1 MTRLIRYHA
10 AALLLCLLVGAVYAS
25 HHFFIPRFLDG
36 SREVYE
42 PLTRT
47 AYFDEA
53 VFYGP
58 RANAAYQGPLA
69 VGDTG
74 VAEYRTVPTPFSLV
88 NPALLGVLGRLLG
101 SVRRAFIAS
110 DFIFPAAIFLLV
122 YLIFCKLAVSR
133 SVALT
138 GSAIFLFVPK
148 IGVSLPPLSL
158 AHLGE
163 ISHTLF
169 PFLLRTDVLPFT
181 QFEEPKITFLFFT
194 LAFYCVYRA
203 LNREEPLMIVAA
215 GVTFGLLFYTYLYD
229 WALFLV
235 ALSLL
240 AVWFIARK
248 EYSRAKKIAI
258 VIGIGLLVSVPYW
271 IHLAEVRHA
280 VQARD
285 ILARV
290 GGEFSHRFRFATV
303 WKSYLRTA
311 VLAGLLFST
320 LRKKHLLAA
329 AFISSFLFAY
339 VVAVNAQVVIGF
351 NIQPDHWYR
360 TQFFPIT
367 AALVI
372 LLFLA
377 CQRWRHRVS
386 ELVRVGAAA
395 CFLGFFLVTALMGQY
410 AYSVAR
416 AREYALPLARAKSYA
431 WLNEYTPPGSVVGS
445 ISFET
450 TNDVELLTHNRV
462 YLPMFNTAVPSKEV
476 WERFLFLAKIYRVP
490 PERLAD
496 TIRNGPT
503 AFFLFMEE
511 YGSRGFDSAFGK
523 YERKVPES
531 IAAEEIRV
539 YKEMARHPLTLPPPH
554 QLDYLY
560 VSDRERVIGE
570 DPAGV
575 FPHLKKIYDRGGIII
590 YEIIPPIAAGA
601 EKL

>member
-1 MTRLIRYHA
+1 M
-10 AALLLCLLVGAVYAS
+10 LCVLVGVVYAS

-58 RANAAYQGPLA
+58 RANAAYEGPLA

-74 VAEYRTVPTPFSLV
+74 VAEYRTAPTPFSLV

-101 SVRRAFIAS
+101 SVRRTFIIS
-110 DFIFPAAIFLLV
+110 DFVFPAVIFLLV
-122 YLIFCKLAVSR
+122 YFIFCELAVSR
-133 SVALT
+133 GVALI
-138 GSAIFLFVPK
+138 GSMVFLFVPK
-148 IGVSLPPLSL
+148 IGVSLPPLSFT
-158 AHLGE
+158 HLGE
-163 ISHTLF
+163 ISHALF
-169 PFLLRTDVLPFT
+169 PFLLRMDVLPFT
-181 QFEEPKITFLFFT
+181 QFEEPKITFVFFAF
-194 LAFYCVYRA
+194 AFYGIYRA
-203 LNREEPLMIVAA
+203 LNREEPLTVVAA
-215 GVTFGLLFYTYLYD
+215 GVSFGLLFYMYLYD

-240 AVWFIARK
+240 ALWFIARK
-248 EYSRAKKIAI
+248 EYSRAKKIAV

-271 IHLAEVRHA
+271 IHLVEVRHA

-285 ILARV
+285 ILARA

-303 WKSYLRTA
+303 WKSYLRNA
-311 VLAGLLFST
+311 VLAGVLFFT
-320 LRKKHLLAA
+320 LRKKNPLAA
-329 AFISSFLFAY
+329 AFVSSFLLAY
-339 VVAVNAQVVIGF
+339 FVVVNAQVVTGF

-367 AALVI
+367 LAVIILGYAAW
-372 LLFLA
+372 
-377 CQRWRHRVS
+377 QRWRNRVS
-386 ELVRVGAAA
+386 ELMRVAAGA

-410 AYSVAR
+410 AYSVAH

-431 WLNEYTPPGSVVGS
+431 WLNEHTPQGSVVGS

-462 YLPMFNTAVPSKEV
+462 YLPMFNTAVPSSEV

-523 YERKVPES
+523 YERTVPET
-531 IAAEEIRV
+531 IAAEEIHA
-539 YKEMARHPLTLPPPH
+539 YEEMARRPLSLPPRYR
-554 QLDYLY
+554 LDYLY
-560 VSDRERVIGE
+560 MSDRERALGE
-570 DPAGV
+570 DPASV
-575 FPHLKKIYDRGGIII
+575 IPHLKKIYDRDGIIM
-590 YEIIPPIAAGA
+590 YE
-601 EKL
+601 L